1 MANLNYFLEK
11 NNKTNEIVYMEYE
24 KLEGYK
30 LTPKTNIY
38 DGIRVNKIV
47 FINPSLSEKIIK
59 KKIDVK
65 IKKWLEYIRF
75 CDIDPNGGDEG
86 EIRHSLMQAEK
97 LRVNILNTYAKYL
110 GHDYQSLTLKKI
122 QIIINEFRTKI
133 FTKQISKRQTLFYLD
148 EEEPVVEKT
157 GRRGR

>member
-11 NNKTNEIVYMEYE
+11 NEKTNEIVYMEYE

-65 IKKWLEYIRF
+65 VKRWLDYLKF
-75 CDIDPNGGDEG
+75 CDTDPDGGDEG
-86 EIRHSLMQAEK
+86 TIRQSLMQAEK
-97 LRVNILNTYAKYL
+97 LRMNIINTYAKYL
-110 GHDYQSLTLKKI
+110 GHDYQGLTLKKM
-122 QIIINEFRTKI
+122 QIIINEFRMRL
-133 FTKQISKRQTLFYLD
+133 FSKQLSKKQDLFYLD
-148 EEEPVVEKT
+148 DETQTKS

>member
-24 KLEGYK
+24 KLDGYK
-30 LTPKTNIY
+30 LTPKTNVY
-38 DGIRVNKIV
+38 DGIKVNKII

-65 IKKWLEYIRF
+65 VKRWLDYIRF
-75 CDIDPNGGDEG
+75 CDEDPNGGDEG
-86 EIRHSLMQAEK
+86 EIRRSLMQAEK

-110 GHDYQSLTLKKI
+110 GHDYQGLTLKKI
-122 QIIINEFRTKI
+122 QIIINEFRMRL
-133 FTKQISKRQTLFYLD
+133 FSKQFSRKQDLFYLD
-148 EEEPVVEKT
+148 EDMQEKSS

>member
-11 NNKTNEIVYMEYE
+11 NEKTNEIVYMEYE
-24 KLEGYK
+24 KLDGYK

-65 IKKWLEYIRF
+65 IKRWLDYLRF
-75 CDIDPNGGDEG
+75 CDTDPNGGDEG
-86 EIRHSLMQAEK
+86 TIRQSLMQAEK
-97 LRVNILNTYAKYL
+97 LRMNIINTYAKYL
-110 GHDYQSLTLKKI
+110 GHDYQGLTLKKM
-122 QIIINEFRTKI
+122 QIIINEFRMRL
-133 FTKQISKRQTLFYLD
+133 FSKQLFKKQDLFYLD
-148 EEEPVVEKT
+148 EETQTKS